1 MDNHEYEIGLA
12 KHEID
17 TPALLIDL
25 DIMERNLQRM
35 AAYFRTVEAN
45 LRPHVKLHKATP
57 VIAHRQLEAGGV
69 GVTCAKLA
77 EAEVLAAAG
86 IKDILIANQIVG
98 ARKIRRLVN
107 LAKTTD
113 IMVAVDNYQNVA
125 ELSEAATAKGVQ
137 IRVLVEVNIGHNRC
151 GVAPFEP
158 ALALSK
164 AVHEA
169 PGLVYTGLM
178 GYDGHC
184 TFRVTESEREA
195 CSRKAI
201 ALLVQTREYIEA
213 AGLPIEIVSAGGTFT
228 YQYAAQAKG
237 VTEVQAG
244 TYLLMDT
251 AFREHGVRDFD
262 CALTVLATVISR
274 PAWAEKDDLA
284 IIDLGRKG
292 MDAFLGL
299 PEVKEPQGATVF
311 SFSQEHGRV
320 RLEGAARDL
329 RVGDTIELWVRNA
342 NDTINL
348 YDKFYAL
355 RHGIVEA
362 VWEIPGRGKAT

>member
-1 MDNHEYEIGLA
+1 MHEYEIGLA
-12 KHEID
+12 KHELD
-17 TPALLIDL
+17 TPALLVDL
-25 DIMERNLQRM
+25 DVMERNLNRM

-57 VIAHRQLEAGGV
+57 ILAHRQLEAGGV

-77 EAEVLAAAG
+77 EAEVLAASG

-107 LAKTTD
+107 LAKYSD
-113 IMVAVDNYQNVA
+113 VMVAVDNPQNVA
-125 ELSEAATAKGVQ
+125 ELSEAALANGVR
-137 IRVLVEVNIGHNRC
+137 IRVLVEVNIGQNRC
-151 GVAPFEP
+151 GVAPLEP

-169 PGLVYTGLM
+169 RGLSYKGLM

-184 TFRVTESEREA
+184 TFRVEESEREA
-195 CSRKAI
+195 CSRKAL
-201 ALLVQTREYIEA
+201 ALLAQTREFIEA
-213 AGLPIEIVSAGGTFT
+213 AGLQIEIVSAGGTFT
-228 YQYAAQAKG
+228 YQFAAQTKG
-237 VTEVQAG
+237 VTEVQAV

-251 AFREHGVRDFD
+251 AFREKGVRDFD

-274 PAWAEKDDLA
+274 PSWAEKNDLA
-284 IIDLGRKG
+284 IIDLCRKG

-299 PEVKEPQGATVF
+299 PEIKEPQGATVF
-311 SFSQEHGRV
+311 SLMQEHGRV
-320 RLEGAARDL
+320 RLEGSARDL

-355 RHGIVEA
+355 RAGIVEA
-362 VWEIPGRGKAT
+362 VWEIPARGKGT